1 MATDFVALRLEYV
14 NGNETLRELADRHGV
29 KPAGLFTRSA
39 NEGWEEERK
48 QIQARTSKE
57 AQEQMLIDRVAEL
70 AKFNEDDIR
79 IAKAIR
85 AKAAKMLSSDA
96 NTPSEL
102 KALAGAMDIAQKI
115 GRLALGAETA
125 NTMNT
130 VRQLSALSD
139 EEFLG

>member
-1 MATDFVALRLEYV
+1 MATDFVAIKLEYV
-14 NGNETLRELADRHGV
+14 NGNDTLRELAERHGV
-29 KPAGLFTRSA
+29 KVAGLFTRCA
-39 NEGWEEERK
+39 NEGWEDERK
-48 QIQARTSKE
+48 QIQARTSRE

-85 AKAAKMLSSDA
+85 AKAAKMMQTSA

-102 KALAGAMDIAQKI
+102 KSLAGAMDIAQKI

-125 NTMNT
+125 NTMST
-130 VRQLSALSD
+130 VRQLSALTD